1 MHQIFFT
8 RIFLQQDRNQLLI
21 LGNHRFSFFFF
32 FFVPGLNSLT
42 NETVSGW
49 EIFTIALSET
59 IGTAILVFIG
69 CAGCIGSLGI
79 NPSVLQISL
88 TFGLAV
94 LIAIQVRSLEK

>member
-1 MHQIFFT
+1 MT
-8 RIFLQQDRNQLLI
+8 D
-21 LGNHRFSFFFF
+21 
-32 FFVPGLNSLT
+32 
-42 NETVSGW
+42 ETVSGW